1 MVGSIYL
8 GCVLVLTILI
18 QLAARES
25 HEATEEWDVF
35 RFPKVLIISLRVAA
49 FVPGLLGILIYHS
62 FPNPGILEMTVL
74 SGIFGSMTLIVV
86 AMLARVSTF
95 AVAVSKQCLKLNER
109 WHRRT
114 IDFSAVRE
122 VVIALPWRG
131 NGRLDLIGED
141 ERRLCRIDGGIQDF
155 DELVNLVKLYCP
167 DRVKIREKDT
177 RGRWTRR

>member
-8 GCVLVLTILI
+8 GSVLVLTVLI

-25 HEATEEWDVF
+25 HEASEEWDVF

-49 FVPGLLGILIYHS
+49 FVPGLLGLLIYHS
-62 FPNPGILEMTVL
+62 FSNPGILEMTVL
-74 SGIFGSMTLIVV
+74 AGIFGLMTLIVV
-86 AMLARVSTF
+86 AMLAQVSTF
-95 AVAVSKQCLKLNER
+95 SVAVSKQCLKLNER
-109 WHRRT
+109 LHRRT

-122 VVIALPWRG
+122 VVIALPWRA
-131 NGRLDLIGED
+131 NGRLDLIGVD

-155 DELVNLVKLYCP
+155 DELVKLVKLYCP

-177 RGRWTRR
+177 HGRWTKR